1 MATGQAATE
10 GDSGTGDVRSDDLI
24 LALVAVS
31 VVSATGGWVF
41 RDARARG
48 LPMRKA
54 VTWAVLAS
62 QEWPLLLLL
71 YRRIRPKT
79 TRAERSRADAAVR

>member
-1 MATGQAATE
+1 MKGPALAA
-10 GDSGTGDVRSDDLI
+10 V
-24 LALVAVS
+24 LVAVS
-31 VVSATGGWVF
+31 VVSATAGWVF

-54 VTWAVLAS
+54 LTWAALTT

-71 YRRIRPKT
+71 YRRIRPRR
-79 TRAERSRADAAVR
+79 TRDDRPVLPG